1 MEITSILDPRCI
13 RLELEAR
20 GKNQVIGE
28 LVSLGASAGLIP
40 DADAVRR
47 AVLDREALASTGIGQ
62 GVALPH
68 ALVEGIDRTVMAVG
82 RSRRGIDFG
91 ALDRALVR
99 LVLLIVGPRG
109 QERSHL
115 TLLSHLARVLR
126 DEPLRRR
133 LAETESPQELAR
145 LLGGAQ

>member
-1 MEITSILDPRCI
+1 MEISGVLDPRCI

-20 GKNQVIGE
+20 GRKEVIGE
-28 LVSLGASAGLIP
+28 LVSLVASAGLIP
-40 DADAVRR
+40 DAEAVRR
-47 AVLDREALASTGIGQ
+47 AVVDREALASTGIGQ

-68 ALVEGIDRTVMAVG
+68 ALVEGIDRTLMAVG
-82 RSRRGIDFG
+82 RSRRGIDFD
-91 ALDRALVR
+91 ALDRAPVR

-115 TLLSHLARVLR
+115 ALLSHLARVLR
-126 DEPLRRR
+126 DEALRRG

-145 LLGGAQ
+145 LLGAAQ